1 MGKIIIKG
9 NFTVET
15 DYGFMNNFKQP
26 LEHLEMEVTELNPI
40 KINKMNSVG
49 QTKLKE

>member
-15 DYGFMNNFKQP
+15 DYGFINNFKQ
-26 LEHLEMEVTELNPI
+26 LLQHLEIEVTELNPI
-40 KINKMNSVG
+40 KINKMSSAE
-49 QTKLKE
+49 QATLEE

>member
-15 DYGFMNNFKQP
+15 DYGFVNNFKQP
-26 LEHLEMEVTELNPI
+26 LQLLEIEVTELNPI
-40 KINKMNSVG
+40 KINKMSSVG
-49 QTKLKE
+49 QTTLKE